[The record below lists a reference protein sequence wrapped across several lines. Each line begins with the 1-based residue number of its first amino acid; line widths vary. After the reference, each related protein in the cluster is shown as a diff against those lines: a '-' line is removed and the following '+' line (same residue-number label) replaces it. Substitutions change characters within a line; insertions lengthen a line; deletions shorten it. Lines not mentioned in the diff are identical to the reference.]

1 MGLATRS
8 STDAGVGVTP
18 PRLAAQLKQIARQHL
33 RGPLVRGPRPTRVH
47 LQGRRAPV
55 AVPKPAGGRPQVD
68 TSGEQL
74 GGVEVPQVLQRL
86 ADPQVSCQVTVGMR
100 EVVRVPR
107 PIRRR
112 RRREDERL
120 VRQIQVRGRESSL
133 PGGPQVRHDLH
144 GRSIQREPAVLVRL
158 SPALSRGL
166 ITAR

>member
-1 MGLATRS
+1 
-8 STDAGVGVTP
+8 
-18 PRLAAQLKQIARQHL
+18 
-33 RGPLVRGPRPTRVH
+33 
-47 LQGRRAPV
+47 
-55 AVPKPAGGRPQVD
+55 VPKPAGGRPQVD

-86 ADPQVSCQVTVGMR
+86 ADPQVACQVTVGMR

-107 PIRRR
+107 PVRRR
-112 RRREDERL
+112 RRREHERL

-158 SPALSRGL
+158 GALEPPLTRPDDVVL
-166 ITAR
+166 LDHELAAPDVQ